1 MHLNAFNAF
10 KFLIKVRNL
19 GDMLLNILQPQQPSM
34 YVFAN
39 CLSIFFWLQSSAVLE
54 TVFFLPFYFFS
65 DMVSFVSGF
74 SLWNMNF
81 FTR

>member
-1 MHLNAFNAF
+1 MYILVKSYSKLSWHIIARIGNGNTYSLDIFYEVLQFNAF

-39 CLSIFFWLQSSAVLE
+39 CLSIFFDYNPQRS
-54 TVFFLPFYFFS
+54 
-65 DMVSFVSGF
+65 
-74 SLWNMNF
+74 
-81 FTR
+81 